1 MLKHVTQIPLQPDGR
16 GVRSVQFKALG
27 TACAIQFRCAVQRTA
42 LQFVADALGWLQAFE
57 AKFSRFRPDSL
68 VSQINVAAGESWV
81 KIDSEM
87 EQMLNMGDSMY
98 RLTQGIM
105 DPAMLPLIRVWDW
118 KKVHERLPSDEE
130 VKQALSLSKWEDV
143 KRESG
148 RIFLLRKGMGLD
160 FGGFGKEYAVDQIV
174 AIARK
179 YEIEDLLV
187 DLGRDI
193 YATGGNGIHPFWH
206 VGIQDGVQ
214 TERCIGG
221 LAVSGYAVCASGDY
235 ARRFEHNGIR
245 YGHILDRRTGWPV
258 SHGLRAITVLG
269 PNCLVAGIYST
280 CAFILG
286 WREGLQFVENAPGV
300 EACLQNE
307 QGVIVSRHFMKHQ
320 VKAA

>member
-1 MLKHVTQIPLQPDGR
+1 MLKKAIQIPLQPDSR

-27 TACAIQFRCAVQRTA
+27 TACAIQFRCQVQRDA

-68 VSQINVAAGESWV
+68 VSTINAASGQSWV
-81 KIDSEM
+81 KIDREM
-87 EQMLNMGDSMY
+87 EQMLDMGESVY

-105 DPAMLPLIRVWDW
+105 DPAMLPLIQVWDW
-118 KKVHERLPSDEE
+118 KKVHEKLPSDDEIQE
-130 VKQALSLSKWEDV
+130 ALSLSQWEDV
-143 KRESG
+143 KREPG
-148 RIFLLRKGMGLD
+148 RIFLPRKGMGLD
-160 FGGFGKEYAVDQIV
+160 FGGFGKEYAVDQVV
-174 AIARK
+174 AISRR
-179 YEIEDLLV
+179 YGIEDLLV

-193 YATGGNGIHPFWH
+193 FGSGGNGVHPFWH

-214 TERCIGG
+214 TDRCVGG

-235 ARRFEHNGIR
+235 VRRFEHDGVR
-245 YGHILDRRTGWPV
+245 YGHILDPRTGWPV
-258 SHGLRAITVLG
+258 SHGLRAVTVLA
-269 PNCLVAGIYST
+269 PSCLVAGIYST

-320 VKAA
+320 VKPA

>member
-148 RIFLLRKGMGLD
+148 RIFLPRKGMGLD

>member
-1 MLKHVTQIPLQPDGR
+1 MLNRTIQLPLQPDGR
-16 GVRSVQFKALG
+16 GVRSVNFKALG
-27 TACAIQFRCAVQRTA
+27 TACAIQFRCKAQRTA
-42 LQFVADALGWLQAFE
+42 LQFVADSLGWLQHFE
-57 AKFSRFRPDSL
+57 SKFSRFRPDSL
-68 VSQINVAAGESWV
+68 LSQINQAAGETWV
-81 KIDSEM
+81 KIDREM
-87 EQMLNMGDSMY
+87 EQMLDMGDSMY

-143 KRESG
+143 QRQSG
-148 RIFLLRKGMGLD
+148 RIFLPRKGMGLD
-160 FGGFGKEYAVDQIV
+160 FGGFGKEYAVDQIA
-174 AIARK
+174 AIAGR

-258 SHGLRAITVLG
+258 SHGLRAVTVLG

-307 QGVIVSRHFMKHQ
+307 QGVVVSRHFIKHQ
-320 VKAA
+320 VKEA